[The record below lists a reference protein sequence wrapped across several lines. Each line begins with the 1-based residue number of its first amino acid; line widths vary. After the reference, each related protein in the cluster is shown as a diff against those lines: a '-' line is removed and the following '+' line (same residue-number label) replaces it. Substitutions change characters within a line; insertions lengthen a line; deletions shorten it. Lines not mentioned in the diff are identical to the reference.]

1 MHIFNFK
8 AYSLKDYKFPLFI
21 AALCLNLIGLR
32 IIGIVQDPVDRLYE
46 KQIFGILVGV
56 FVVIAVSIIDYHFI
70 AKFFIILYI
79 INIGLLLLV
88 FSPIGHAYY
97 DARRWIDIPKLGQLQ
112 PSEFSK
118 FLIVITMAA
127 FFNHY
132 KDKLG
137 RLRTDI
143 WLAALAAVPVLL
155 VLLEPDLSTTIVLT
169 VTFICMAYASEIPY
183 KIVLPTLLI
192 MVMLV
197 AGIMW
202 YVMQPGEKIL
212 IKDYQIDRFIAFLH
226 PDDPAYADLNWQQN
240 LAVRAILH
248 GGLFGRMFS
257 STILKESL
265 NCSIIPAIESDFI
278 FSAVAEIFGFA
289 GCGIVLGLELFI
301 VIKGI
306 KIARKAPDFLGRMI
320 AIGISSIVAL
330 QTIVNV
336 GVSAM
341 LLPNTGI
348 PLPFMSSGLSAL
360 MGNSLMLGVLMNVG
374 LQHKV
379 KEESNGESLFYG
391 MSLGSYKGPLY

>member
-46 KQIFGILVGV
+46 KQIFGILVSV

-192 MVMLV
+192 LVMLV
-197 AGIMW
+197 AGILW

-240 LAVRAILH
+240 MAVRAILH

-265 NCSIIPAIESDFI
+265 YCSIIPAIES
-278 FSAVAEIFGFA
+278 
-289 GCGIVLGLELFI
+289 ELFI